1 MEEQKLNTII
11 DLFERSCRL
20 FPEHPYLWE
29 KREGK
34 YLPATYTAV
43 HEQVLQVAGG
53 LMAAGLERGERV
65 ALLGEGCNEWVYG
78 ELGILYAGGV
88 NVPLSMKLTPSE
100 VVFRVNH
107 SEARFLMVSDYYL
120 QVVRQVE
127 GELKTVEKVFVLRRD
142 GSLDGKYIS
151 FGELQ
156 EAGKQVHPEEVMLR
170 AREVGADDLANISYT
185 SGTTAEPKGIMLTH
199 GNYVSNVLQA
209 DSLIQIPPYY
219 KVLLFLPWNMEGTE
233 LVGKLAAFKGF
244 QWIPEYTGKYFHV
257 FSVTVSERPVTAFR
271 TEDMVMEDHFE
282 QLWEI
287 SVDHPVMRNLQK
299 RGVAFARQA
308 LRFPVGWQPND
319 GHGYDRGDLKNLVL
333 KTVPNG
339 SVGHSISFSGWGGG
353 AIMTQRQFRA
363 DRGYWLLLGFRG
375 TGASRIGVYLYC
387 YDENGRFLKTEAV
400 RYFCGTSIDFE
411 QNEALLIEQ
420 FPAGTAKF
428 TLALE
433 LVDGHL
439 LLDRVFLR
447 EY

>member
-1 MEEQKLNTII
+1 MLENLNRIFGACFPPLVILGWLGTGIFLYTAFHSGEWRKKLTGAEGFLALLLLFMMANRIPNPAIISFRYVIGIGVLTLFWSVWLLRWGWHNCPASLRRWRGMLLLALTFGICLGGFLKEIRLSRRTRMETEAIRYFQSLPQENLTGSVIVT
-11 DLFERSCRL
+11 
-20 FPEHPYLWE
+20 PE
-29 KREGK
+29 KR
-34 YLPATYTAV
+34 
-43 HEQVLQVAGG
+43 
-53 LMAAGLERGERV
+53 LER
-65 ALLGEGCNEWVYG
+65 LL
-78 ELGILYAGGV
+78 
-88 NVPLSMKLTPSE
+88 
-100 VVFRVNH
+100 
-107 SEARFLMVSDYYL
+107 
-120 QVVRQVE
+120 
-127 GELKTVEKVFVLRRD
+127 
-142 GSLDGKYIS
+142 
-151 FGELQ
+151 
-156 EAGKQVHPEEVMLR
+156 
-170 AREVGADDLANISYT
+170 
-185 SGTTAEPKGIMLTH
+185 TTAERRGTVLRLPYDSESWKAGIRRIGPH
-199 GNYVSNVLQA
+199 YRR
-209 DSLIQIPPYY
+209 I
-219 KVLLFLPWNMEGTE
+219 LLFLPWNMEGTE

-387 YDENGRFLKTEAV
+387 YDENGGFLKTEAV